1 MAYILS
7 GHVLTMLPTVTY
19 SPIVKLRTVSSMMQ
33 MKLKDIPEI
42 DEIRSMARLA
52 EKQWGVNTDE
62 WLAIVLEKY
71 RQGIR
76 KLRIDLEVQ
85 LFQVNDGMFSGIPME
100 PFQKLP

>member
-1 MAYILS
+1 M
-7 GHVLTMLPTVTY
+7 
-19 SPIVKLRTVSSMMQ
+19 
-33 MKLKDIPEI
+33 
-42 DEIRSMARLA
+42 
-52 EKQWGVNTDE
+52 NTDE